1 MCSVLMLTAL
11 MVLIIGLYRIVT
23 RPSAT
28 LEIRSFAMTWI
39 YSMIWP
45 IIVVIVALLMCL
57 R

>member
-1 MCSVLMLTAL
+1 MWSVLIPIAL
-11 MVLIIGLYRIVT
+11 MILVIGLYRIIT

-39 YSMIWP
+39 YSMILP